1 MTSVYTSVS
10 LRYMNFRFTKAERLT
25 KKKEFERVFSEGKV
39 FKDTKIVF
47 YIIAND
53 YQYSRI
59 GLVVSKKVGNA
70 VQRNRVKRL
79 LREAYRLNKHLLTVN
94 VDIIAIPRR
103 PFTSN
108 LKLPDIENE
117 FKKLLKQINET
128 FTHEVYRQSCNGT

>member
-1 MTSVYTSVS
+1 
-10 LRYMNFRFTKAERLT
+10 MNFRFTKAERLT

-53 YQYSRI
+53 CQYSRI

-79 LREAYRLNKHLLTVN
+79 LREAYRLNKHLLTAN

-128 FTHEVYRQSCNGT
+128 FTHEVYHQSCNGT